1 MKNKQRKRTIQKL
14 WGWICLSVNCLVV
27 ALHLSGQYAEL
38 WVGGILLS
46 VLTASYGVI
55 KTHLDKAKGDISV
68 AAIAIEY
75 ACVYIITFLL
85 GLKAASSLASV
96 SVLIVLAIVS
106 LAEMLI
112 FIFITYWRA
121 ICRFF
126 CHTKT

>member
-1 MKNKQRKRTIQKL
+1 MKNKQRKQTIQKL

-27 ALHLSGQYAEL
+27 ALHLSGQFL
-38 WVGGILLS
+38 VGGILLS
-46 VLTASYGVI
+46 VLTACYGVI
-55 KTHLDKAKGDISV
+55 KTHLDKVKGDISV

-75 ACVYIITFLL
+75 VCVYIITFLL
-85 GLKAASSLASV
+85 GLKVASSLASV

-126 CHTKT
+126 CHIKT